1 MWRNTKTTYGY
12 VTRILHWLI
21 ALLIAGQI
29 GLGFLMQT
37 MANSP
42 EAQFSLYQWHKS
54 LGFLILGL
62 AFIRVFWF
70 AANPHPSPSSD
81 VNQFEWR
88 VAKAVHRLL
97 LAMTILVPV
106 TGWAIVSTSP
116 LGIPS
121 YVFDLFVMP
130 NIPLP
135 VSDADETLW
144 SWLHTICVYGSM
156 GLIALHA
163 GAALYHHFFRRDETL
178 RRMIKLPYFS
188 RKVH

>member
-1 MWRNTKTTYGY
+1 MWRNTQAAYGY

-29 GLGFLMQT
+29 GLGFLTQT
-37 MANSP
+37 MANNP
-42 EAQFSLYQWHKS
+42 LIQFSLYQWHKS

-62 AFIRVFWF
+62 ALIRMVWF
-70 AANPHPSPSSD
+70 AASIYPSPSPG
-81 VNQFEWR
+81 VNQLEWR

-97 LAMTILVPV
+97 LVMTILVPV

-130 NIPLP
+130 NMPLP
-135 VSDADETLW
+135 VSEADEALW
-144 SWLHTICVYGSM
+144 SWLHAICVYGII
-156 GLIALHA
+156 GLVALHA
-163 GAALYHHFFRRDETL
+163 AAALYHHFIRRDETL
-178 RRMIKLPYFS
+178 RRMIKFPHFS
-188 RKVH
+188 RKVL